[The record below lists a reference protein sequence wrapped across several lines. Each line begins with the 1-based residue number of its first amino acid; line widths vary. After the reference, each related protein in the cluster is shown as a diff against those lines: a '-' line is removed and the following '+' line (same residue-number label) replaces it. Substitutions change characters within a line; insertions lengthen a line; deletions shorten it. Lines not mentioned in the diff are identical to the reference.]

1 MASMGN
7 IMESRQARGRG
18 PAAILAIGTANPPNI
33 FYQSDYPD
41 FYFRATKSEHLTHLK
56 DKFKRMCE
64 KSTIRKRHMYLT
76 EDIIKENPNIGTHNA
91 PSFNTR
97 QEILVDEVPKLGK
110 EAALKAIKEW
120 GQPLSKITHLIFC
133 TSSGIDMPSADH
145 KVAKLIGLQP
155 SVQRYMIYQ
164 QGCFSGGTALR
175 LAKDLAEN
183 NVGARVLIVCSEL
196 MVVCFHAPSDTYMD
210 VLVGSTIFSD
220 GAAAA
225 IVGADPDTDT
235 STERPLFQLVSTAQT
250 MIPDSDNAIVGRIR
264 EMGMQYYLS
273 KGVPKVIGD
282 NIVQCCIETFAPF
295 GIGDWNSLFYV
306 VHPGGPSVLRVV
318 EEKLGL
324 SKEKLR
330 ASKHVLSEYG
340 NMWSPSVLFIL
351 DEMRNKSMDER
362 KATTGEGLRWG
373 VLFGFGPGLT
383 IETIVLQSVAI
394 H

>member
-1 MASMGN
+1 
-7 IMESRQARGRG
+7 
-18 PAAILAIGTANPPNI
+18 
-33 FYQSDYPD
+33 
-41 FYFRATKSEHLTHLK
+41 
-56 DKFKRMCE
+56 
-64 KSTIRKRHMYLT
+64 MYLT
-76 EDIIKENPNIGTHNA
+76 EDIIKENPNIGTPNA

-155 SVQRYMIYQ
+155 SVQRFMIYQ

-264 EMGMQYYLS
+264 
-273 KGVPKVIGD
+273 
-282 NIVQCCIETFAPF
+282 
-295 GIGDWNSLFYV
+295 
-306 VHPGGPSVLRVV
+306 
-318 EEKLGL
+318 
-324 SKEKLR
+324 
-330 ASKHVLSEYG
+330 
-340 NMWSPSVLFIL
+340 
-351 DEMRNKSMDER
+351 
-362 KATTGEGLRWG
+362 
-373 VLFGFGPGLT
+373 
-383 IETIVLQSVAI
+383 
-394 H
+394 